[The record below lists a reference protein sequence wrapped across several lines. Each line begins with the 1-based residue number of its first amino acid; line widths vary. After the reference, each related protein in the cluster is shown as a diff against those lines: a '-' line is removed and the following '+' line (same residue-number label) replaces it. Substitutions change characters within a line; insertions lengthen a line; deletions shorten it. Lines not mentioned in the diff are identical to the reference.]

1 MIDASLRIFLKKK
14 AFGSQSSLSYTYMN
28 RSQLNPKKFKNIFR
42 QFLSI
47 QRFSISS
54 FAEAVHDQIAY
65 LSRAP
70 RLSDPSYLN
79 NESH

>member
-1 MIDASLRIFLKKK
+1 M
-14 AFGSQSSLSYTYMN
+14 
-28 RSQLNPKKFKNIFR
+28 NPKKFKNIFR

-47 QRFSISS
+47 QRLSISS
-54 FAEAVHDQIAY
+54 FAEAVNDQIAY